1 MNQEI
6 PKPLRNALAR
16 QAVGDVHPSPDVLTS
31 FLECTLP
38 PVESEV
44 VTHHLAQCAE
54 CREIVFLASDA
65 AEDEVRE
72 RELAA
77 ATAASRVASM
87 PAYVATSRPA
97 AALAQTSHPRWTIR
111 MRWALSI
118 AAAALLVSGGLV
130 LQFSRAGSGH
140 SATPLTVASNR
151 PALASPETRQNATA
165 QESQEAAATP
175 RAPEALARAAPHGT
189 AAAHAGTVPPPTA
202 VARNATDEFP
212 TAPATGVAS
221 RATGPQATPGAVGG
235 VGNAL
240 VPEVRLQSSFA
251 ESEAAQVQLQPGA
264 PVMFG
269 KARVGIHA
277 LSGSRPQWRIGPDG
291 HLERSMA
298 AGQWTR
304 VLDEQPTTFH
314 AVAVMGND
322 VWAGGNGGALF
333 HSSDGGEHW
342 SKVSLAANSNVET
355 GAIVSIRFDD
365 PQHGIVAC
373 DSGTRWATAD
383 GGVTWMTH

>member
-175 RAPEALARAAPHGT
+175 RAPEALAKAAPHGT

-212 TAPATGVAS
+212 VAPATGVAS

-235 VGNAL
+235 MGNAL
-240 VPEVRLQSSFA
+240 VPEVRPQSSFA
-251 ESEAAQVQLQPGA
+251 ESEAAQAVQRAA
-264 PVMFG
+264 PLAFG
-269 KARVGIHA
+269 KTQAGMHSVSA
-277 LSGSRPQWRIGPDG
+277 ARPQWRIGPEG

-304 VLDEQPTTFH
+304 VLDEQPITFR
-314 AVAVMGND
+314 AVAAMGND

-342 SKVSLAANSNVET
+342 SKVSLAADSNVET

-373 DSGTRWATAD
+373 DSGTRWETAD

>member
-151 PALASPETRQNATA
+151 PALARDAAKRDRSRVAGSCRDASCARGTRK
-165 QESQEAAATP
+165 SCAA
-175 RAPEALARAAPHGT
+175 R
-189 AAAHAGTVPPPTA
+189 
-202 VARNATDEFP
+202 
-212 TAPATGVAS
+212 
-221 RATGPQATPGAVGG
+221 
-235 VGNAL
+235 
-240 VPEVRLQSSFA
+240 
-251 ESEAAQVQLQPGA
+251 
-264 PVMFG
+264 
-269 KARVGIHA
+269 
-277 LSGSRPQWRIGPDG
+277 
-291 HLERSMA
+291 
-298 AGQWTR
+298 
-304 VLDEQPTTFH
+304 
-314 AVAVMGND
+314 
-322 VWAGGNGGALF
+322 
-333 HSSDGGEHW
+333 DGGC
-342 SKVSLAANSNVET
+342 A
-355 GAIVSIRFDD
+355 
-365 PQHGIVAC
+365 
-373 DSGTRWATAD
+373 RWEGPSTNC
-383 GGVTWMTH
+383 GRP